1 MDFDLTRF
9 GLISSTNAGNIQRK
23 TDLTKTK
30 KSEETEEKNPVVQT
44 KTADASALD
53 AAAAQN
59 LGFVRSAGAKKI
71 SGEDVSDLAGL
82 YALAGINFRM
92 PTEKEYTRIST
103 SARDA
108 MRDIEAVGVAANA
121 EKALADFEKYFG

>member
-9 GLISSTNAGNIQRK
+9 GLISSANAGNIQKK
-23 TDLTKTK
+23 TDLTKPK
-30 KSEETEEKNPVVQT
+30 KTEDVEENKPVVQA
-44 KTADASALD
+44 KCADASALD
-53 AAAAQN
+53 ATAAQN
-59 LGFVRSAGAKKI
+59 LGFVHSTGSRKI
-71 SGEDVSDLAGL
+71 TGEDASDLAGL

-92 PTEKEYTRIST
+92 PTEKEYARIST

-108 MRDIEAVGVAANA
+108 MRDVEAVGVAANA